1 MDIVVVGMGYV
12 GLSVAVLLAQ
22 NNNVCAVDIVSEKV
36 DKINSKISP
45 IRDDFI
51 ERYFESKN
59 LQLTATLNSREAY
72 THAELVIIAV
82 PTDFDNRSNSFQ
94 TDTIEEIIQ
103 QVINFNRNSLIVI
116 KSTVP
121 IGFTSSIR
129 KKYQYDKI
137 LVSPEFLRESK
148 ALFDNLY
155 PSRIIVGT
163 DTESEKMRRFAN
175 SFAALLQQGSIKR
188 EIPTLIMSYSE
199 AEAVKLFANTYLAL
213 RVGYFNE
220 LDTYAEIKGLSAKNI
235 INGVCFDPR
244 IGNFYNNPSFG
255 YGGYCLPKDTRQLL
269 ANFQDVPQKLISAIV
284 ATNQTREDFIS
295 EHVFEMATT
304 FDGND
309 KFINE
314 KEVVIGIFRLNMKF
328 GSDNLRN
335 SSVLD
340 ILVRLQKKHVLIIL
354 YEPILGN
361 MSSYTDCEVVNN
373 LDEFKERSSVI
384 IANRYDNVLDDIKD
398 KVYTRDLFMKD

>member
-361 MSSYTDCEVVNN
+361 MSYYTDCEVVNN

-384 IANRYDNVLDDIKD
+384 IANRYDYVLDDIKD